1 MSTPGRA
8 YRAATR
14 ALSLVMVGL
23 GVAIVVSTVAR
34 GGGPLAVGI
43 PVGILFVAAGVARLY
58 LTARPR
64 DG

>member
-1 MSTPGRA
+1 MSTPRRA
-8 YRAATR
+8 YRAATL

-34 GGGPLAVGI
+34 GGGPLS
-43 PVGILFVAAGVARLY
+43 VGILLGILFIAAGAARLY

>member
-1 MSTPGRA
+1 MSAPRRA
-8 YRAATR
+8 YRTATR

-23 GVAIVVSTVAR
+23 GVAMVVSTIAR
-34 GGGPLAVGI
+34 GGGALAVGI
-43 PVGILFVAAGVARLY
+43 PLGILFVAAGVARLY